1 MMTVKTVEYIWLDGA
16 KPTGKIRSK
25 TRLLSIPQVPKIDD
39 FPEWSFDGSST
50 EQAYGGDSDCL
61 LKPVNFVLDPLENGG
76 DYLVLCEVLNPDGS
90 IRIMYAGTLDEMDAT
105 PSSVPG
111 IRQIWIVD
119 KKTSKSVSHGHGMQL
134 SSYSHADIDY
144 KTLGITDEEWKNR
157 KLAVLQL
164 GYPYNKDKYKFYHHF
179 I

>member
-39 FPEWSFDGSST
+39 FPERSFDGSST

-90 IRIMYAGTLDEMDAT
+90 LHDSNTRA
-105 PSSVPG
+105 
-111 IRQIWIVD
+111 
-119 KKTSKSVSHGHGMQL
+119 
-134 SSYSHADIDY
+134 
-144 KTLGITDEEWKNR
+144 
-157 KLAVLQL
+157 KLRAVLDNGGNKADPWIGFEQEYTMFRRNIPL
-164 GYPYNKDKYKFYHHF
+164 G
-179 I
+179 